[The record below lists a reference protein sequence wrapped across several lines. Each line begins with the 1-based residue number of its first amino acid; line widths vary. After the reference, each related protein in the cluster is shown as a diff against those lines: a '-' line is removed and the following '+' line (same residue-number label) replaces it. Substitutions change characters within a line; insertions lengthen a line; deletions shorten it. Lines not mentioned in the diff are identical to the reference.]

1 MKVRYHNGIE
11 EVKERVI
18 RELTHYYLT
27 DSGAQVPKAAVISF
41 DRRGGSKPGAG
52 RRAVGERRIQTP
64 VYLKERDISVLQFEA
79 DSMGIS
85 LSKLIIKKLGLD

>member
-1 MKVRYHNGIE
+1 MKVRYHNGTE

-52 RRAVGERRIQTP
+52 RRAIGEKRIQTP
-64 VYLKERDISVLQFEA
+64 VYLKEKDVAELQKEA
-79 DSMGIS
+79 DRLSIS
-85 LSKLIIKKLGLD
+85 LSKLIAQKLGIE